1 MYFASDNWA
10 GVHPAIS
17 ARLAQEGGGYAPAY
31 GTSDLDSELERLFNE
46 IFECEVAVFFVATG
60 TASNC
65 LALTLESKPG
75 GVVFAHR
82 EAHII
87 ADECGAP
94 EYLSGQLR
102 IATVDGPGGKIDP
115 KLLRR
120 IVERSAENDVR
131 RGCPSTISVTQA
143 TEAGTVYSLAE
154 IDAIAA
160 VAKDFNIPLH
170 MDGARF
176 ANALVSLGCTPAE
189 MTWKRGVDML
199 SFGATKNGCWCAE
212 AVVLF
217 NPKKAAE
224 FPFVRKRA
232 AQCFSKSR
240 FISAQFQAYFADGLW
255 LDLARQANSMATE
268 LANTFAGLNSARLLS
283 KPQSNEVFVVL
294 NKKTIANIRAKGVEF
309 YDWPA
314 PSDLEMTNDE
324 QLCRFVTSFATT
336 REDVSLFRDMVQIA
350 SNVSDFIYSKI

>member
-1 MYFASDNWA
+1 MHFASDNWA

-17 ARLAQEGGGYAPAY
+17 ARLSQEGGGYAPAY
-31 GTSDLDSELERLFNE
+31 GTSDLDKDLERIFNE

-60 TASNC
+60 TAANC

-102 IATVDGPGGKIDP
+102 IMTVDGPDGKMDP

-120 IVERSAENDVR
+120 LVERSAENDVR
-131 RGCPSTISVTQA
+131 RGRPSTISITQA
-143 TEAGTVYSLAE
+143 TEAGTVYSLDE

-160 VAKDFNIPLH
+160 VAKDYDLPLH

-176 ANALVSLGCTPAE
+176 ANALVTLDCTPAE

-217 NPKKAAE
+217 DPKKASG

-232 AQCFSKSR
+232 AQNFSKSR
-240 FISAQFQAYFADGLW
+240 FISAQFQAYFCDGLW
-255 LDLARQANSMATE
+255 LDLARQANAMATE
-268 LANTFAGLNSARLLS
+268 LANTFAGLQSPRVLA

-294 NKKTIANIRAKGVEF
+294 NKKIIASIRAKGVEF
-309 YDWPA
+309 YEWPT
-314 PSDLEMTNDE
+314 PSDLRMADDE
-324 QLCRFVTSFATT
+324 ELCRFVTSFATT
-336 REDVSLFRDMVQIA
+336 AEDVTRFSDIMKIA
-350 SNVSDFIYSKI
+350 STDSDFLYANI